1 MIQTFLSKLE
11 KHDLLDLSTW
21 KHLLI
26 CCFIIGMLCYG
37 YSFFNPIYAQDGAGS
52 IMQTGD
58 AAWKI
63 SLGRFVQVLNLEW
76 RGYIAVPW
84 LLGVLSLCWITAASY
99 VIVKCFRIQA
109 HSLMYAIVAL
119 LTTNTALI
127 ATHIAFLHEIDAFTL
142 AQFCAC
148 LSVFA
153 IARLRRWAIPVSS
166 LFIILCLGL
175 YQPYLAVV
183 LVLMLTLAAY
193 RLLEGQR
200 LRDILALALRMLLSL
215 IIAYAVYMLIYK
227 LTILCTGIPLASG
240 YNSVPSPSILY
251 TLDSYWNNFVS
262 SYYHATWMVLML
274 QSYYL
279 VPLIIIGI
287 ATGFFILRHAQ
298 LIVMKKERGQR
309 TGIVLILLFLMLA
322 PAIDAT
328 RILSHG
334 ISHDATRCASIY
346 FPIIAIIMISLY
358 TRLLGPQARVAQ
370 RSRRIMVIM
379 VAIVTFSQIIV
390 ANQAFLKRD
399 LVFRNTQ
406 FTYGRILTEMERIEG
421 YELGKTPIVFIGR
434 LQNSEALLERPGF
447 DRANYLLAAP
457 QKTSIADTMTNF
469 YNGYFQHVLAYPI
482 HLDRLV
488 LYSYD
493 ELAPELRDMPSFPHR
508 GYCRMYEGKLYVK
521 LSETE
526 NPR

>member
-1 MIQTFLSKLE
+1 MIQKLLSKLE

-26 CCFIIGMLCYG
+26 CSFIVGMLCYG
-37 YSFFNPIYAQDGAGS
+37 YSFFNPIYTQDGAGS

-63 SLGRFVQVLNLEW
+63 SLGRFIQVLNMEW

-84 LLGVLSLCWITAASY
+84 LLGFISLCWITAASY
-99 VIVKCFRIQA
+99 VIVKCFRVQA
-109 HSLMYAIVAL
+109 RSLQYAVVAL

-127 ATHIAFLHEIDAFTL
+127 STHIAFIHEIDAFTL
-142 AQFCAC
+142 AQLCAC
-148 LSVFA
+148 LSVFSL
-153 IARLRRWAIPVSS
+153 ARLRRWAIPVSS
-166 LFIILCLGL
+166 LFIMLCLGL
-175 YQPYLAVV
+175 YQPYLAVIF
-183 LVLMLTLAAY
+183 VLMLTLVAY
-193 RLLEGQR
+193 RLLEGQS
-200 LRDILALALRMLLSL
+200 LREILGLALRMLLSL
-215 IIAYAVYMLIYK
+215 VIAYVVYMLIYK
-227 LTILCTGIPLASG
+227 LTIFCTSIPLASG
-240 YNSVPSPSILY
+240 YNSVPNQGIMY
-251 TLDSYWNNFVS
+251 MLDSYWRGFIS
-262 SYYHATWMVLML
+262 SYFHASWMVLML

-279 VPLIIIGI
+279 VPLILIGI
-287 ATGFFILRHAQ
+287 ITGYFILRHAQ
-298 LIVMKKERGQR
+298 LIVIRKRLGSR
-309 TGIVLILLFLMLA
+309 VGCLLIVLFIMLA

-328 RILSHG
+328 RILSNG

-358 TRLLGPQARVAQ
+358 KHRLGPEARVAQ
-370 RSRRIMVIM
+370 RSKSIMLVM

-406 FTYGRILTEMERIEG
+406 FTYGRILTEMERTEG

-434 LQNSEALLERPGF
+434 LQNSEALLDRPGF
-447 DRANYLLAAP
+447 DRANYLLAVP

-482 HLDRLV
+482 NLDRLV
-488 LYSYD
+488 LYSFD
-493 ELAPELRDMPSFPHR
+493 ELAPELRDIPSFPHR
-508 GYCRMYEGKLYVK
+508 GYCRMHEGKLYVK

-526 NPR
+526 RPR